1 MKRIFTSIC
10 ILLIAAIST
19 SAQKK
24 NLKSLENQIYQM
36 KIREVAMQHQ
46 LDSLCAVN
54 ESNNVIVSQLEIVI
68 DGLNS
73 LIGQTNGTLK
83 YEVKGRLNNGLA
95 LVKQGLYFG
104 YVNGQG
110 DLVIPAQYEDAHDFH
125 KGLARVKINDKWGF
139 IDTSGRFV
147 IEPKFDS
154 VSVFGMISSRPDHAR
169 VEINGNVKFIDKT
182 GAFVN

>member
-1 MKRIFTSIC
+1 MKRIFTSLC
-10 ILLIAAIST
+10 ILLIAAVST

-24 NLKSLENQIYQM
+24 NLKSLENQIYQL
-36 KIREVAMQHQ
+36 KVREVAMQRQ

-54 ESNNVIVSQLEIVI
+54 ESNNIIISQLETVL
-68 DGLNS
+68 DKLNS
-73 LIGQTNGTLK
+73 LIGQTDGAIK

-95 LVKQGLYFG
+95 LARQGIYLG

-110 DLVIPAQYEDAHDFH
+110 DLVIPAQYEDAFDFH

-139 IDTSGRFV
+139 IDTTGRFV
-147 IEPKFDS
+147 IQPKFDS
-154 VSVFGMISSRPDHAR
+154 VTIFGVISSRPEHAR